1 MAIFKKPGRKENV
14 SAFRISV
21 FVFSALFLSAGAP
34 VDCDSRWSIAA
45 YADDGDDDGDSDSDS
60 DSDGGYGGSGGDSDD
75 GDNGWGDNDNDDDDN
90 DDDDDDDDDDD
101 GPRRSGVGRL
111 LDIFG
116 RSSPNRAAAPRPRP
130 APRANQATGEIVAT
144 GLEDDDIARLVELG
158 YSVLSRQQLQT
169 PPSTLVRFRVR
180 SGVSLDEARSEVT
193 GISAA
198 ARADFNH
205 YYRTSAPVTP
215 APSPSG
221 ADCSGPGCAAR
232 KLICWPIAPGGRD
245 GCGAGARIGLIDT
258 GINPDHLAFKGGRLE
273 VVASPVE
280 AEGVRKS
287 SRRHGTA
294 VASILIGSDESRTPG
309 LLPEATV
316 IAVDAFYRG
325 KGNDERSDLFTLVKA
340 IDLVSQRDVSII
352 NMSLSG
358 PPNAVLEQTMANLE
372 KGNIIVVAAAG
383 NMGPKAEPVYPA
395 AYPGVI
401 AVTAVDHR
409 GRIYRRAGRGEH
421 IDISGPGVEVWI
433 AASISGARFATGTSY
448 AVPFITAATALALEE
463 PGRLGHDEVLAML
476 AQGALDLGAPGR
488 DDVYGHGLLQAAGLC
503 G

>member
-1 MAIFKKPGRKENV
+1 MANFKNHRREQTMSP
-14 SAFRISV
+14 FRISV
-21 FVFSALFLSAGAP
+21 FVFSALFLSAGAS
-34 VDCDSRWSIAA
+34 VDCDGRWTFAA
-45 YADDGDDDGDSDSDS
+45 YADEGEGGDGGDGGDGDGGDGGGDDGDDGGADDDGDDA
-60 DSDGGYGGSGGDSDD
+60 G
-75 GDNGWGDNDNDDDDN
+75 

-101 GPRRSGVGRL
+101 GPARSGVRRL
-111 LDIFG
+111 LDIFD
-116 RSSPNRAAAPRPRP
+116 RSTPSRPAAPRARQ
-130 APRANQATGEIVAT
+130 APRASEAAGEIVAT

-158 YSVLSRQQLQT
+158 YSVLSRQQLQA
-169 PPSTLVRFRVR
+169 PVSTLARLRIR
-180 SGVSLDEARSEVT
+180 TGITLDEARAEVS
-193 GISAA
+193 GISAT

-221 ADCSGPGCAAR
+221 TDCSGPGCAAR
-232 KLICWPIAPGGRD
+232 KLIGWPIAPGARE
-245 GCGAGARIGLIDT
+245 GCGAGARIGLVDT
-258 GINPDHLAFKGGRLE
+258 GINPEHLAFKGGRLE
-273 VVASPVE
+273 VIDSPVE
-280 AEGVRKS
+280 GEGVRKS

-294 VASILIGSDESRTPG
+294 VASILIGSAESRTPG

-340 IDLVSQRDVSII
+340 IDLVSQRNVDII

-358 PPNAVLEQTMANLE
+358 PPNTVLEQTIANLE
-372 KGNIIVVAAAG
+372 EDNVLIVAAAG
-383 NMGPKAEPVYPA
+383 NMGPNAKPVYPA

-448 AVPFITAATALALEE
+448 AVPFITAATALALD
-463 PGRLGHDEVLAML
+463 GQGSASHDEVLAAL
-476 AQGALDLGAPGR
+476 AQAALDLGEPGR